1 MDSDNGTKAKT
12 MSLFGSID
20 RKSSRNRVYDAM
32 RDAIFSGKLTPGLR
46 LTETGL
52 ANDFDVSRVVIREAL
67 QQLAHD
73 GLVVQNSYKGTNVV
87 KLDSEEVNEILA
99 VRSLLEA
106 EAIRLAMPRLTDED
120 RSELKRMA
128 TELDSTSD
136 PSNHTELDFNF
147 HQRIWELSGNQTLK
161 RILTHLSAPFF
172 AMAVIVRQSKEHDPY
187 AKGSDIGKH
196 TQVVDSLI
204 SGSVAEAVAAM
215 KTHIGQNRNKV
226 GESFDR
232 FIGSDKQ

>member
-1 MDSDNGTKAKT
+1 MDTDNGTKVKT
-12 MSLFGSID
+12 SSIFESID

-32 RDAIFSGKLTPGLR
+32 REAIFSGKLTPGLR

-52 ANDFDVSRVVIREAL
+52 ANDFNVSRVVIREAL

-99 VRSLLEA
+99 VRSLLEG
-106 EAIRLAMPRLTDED
+106 EAIRLAMPRLTDDD

-128 TELDSTSD
+128 IELDSTSE
-136 PSNHTELDFNF
+136 PSSHTELDFAF

-187 AKGSDIGKH
+187 ATGSDIGKH
-196 TQVVDSLI
+196 TQVVESLI
-204 SGSVAEAVAAM
+204 GGTIAEAVAAM
-215 KTHIGQNRNKV
+215 QTHIGQNRNKV

-232 FIGSDKQ
+232 FIGSDKD